1 MSKSTLGSTRSLNT
15 AGLHAA
21 GLNAAGGGALGGGG
35 GGGGDALGETAN
47 GFMTV
52 GPPSTLAAGSSFLL
66 EWALTSQ
73 PEIETAL
80 RALTAE
86 VRHLELELTRR
97 LEHEQQRAAE
107 AAAAARSE
115 HEGAYEGAQS
125 AARQRLRAALERLVR
140 MLPSAACASTSSPN
154 GNAAAEA
161 APAPA
166 AASAQ
171 YSASRERREEVLVAE
186 ALEGALRAQKFHRE
200 KVDECRRLRASVRRQ
215 SDRSGFVTSFVTH
228 GFRFDDRVAFV
239 RRASVPGGVWPPGWG
254 ERGAGP
260 PRGVWPPG
268 GERPGGGWPP
278 WTLGWALPG
287 NMHWRRA
294 ARQRRSIRPPQ
305 RSIHC
310 QCMLHCAKVPQDLP
324 TSSRG
329 RLRRACAARCT
340 ARKPACRPSPSERWC
355 TSRSCTQPPRMR
367 RLSACAL
374 ARPSTSSRLRC
385 SPTSRPK

>member
-1 MSKSTLGSTRSLNT
+1 
-15 AGLHAA
+15 
-21 GLNAAGGGALGGGG
+21 
-35 GGGGDALGETAN
+35 
-47 GFMTV
+47 MTV

-97 LEHEQQRAAE
+97 IEHEQQRAAE

-115 HEGAYEGAQS
+115 PEGAHEGAQS

-140 MLPSAACASTSSPN
+140 MLPSAASASTSSPN

-239 RRASVPGGVWPPGWG
+239 RRASVPGGSVAAGLGGEGGWAAEG
-254 ERGAGP
+254 SVAAGGRAAEGCVAAVEAGLGASGQHALAAGSKATALHPLPVYVALRQGAAGP
-260 PRGVWPPG
+260 PYFLSRASEESLCRAMHCTQASLPPVAIG
-268 GERPGGGWPP
+268 KVVHVEKLHASPENAAALGLRPGAPFNVI
-278 WTLGWALPG
+278 TAE
-287 NMHWRRA
+287 
-294 ARQRRSIRPPQ
+294 
-305 RSIHC
+305 
-310 QCMLHCAKVPQDLP
+310 MLTDLAP
-324 TSSRG
+324 EVTG
-329 RLRRACAARCT
+329 R
-340 ARKPACRPSPSERWC
+340 
-355 TSRSCTQPPRMR
+355 
-367 RLSACAL
+367 
-374 ARPSTSSRLRC
+374 
-385 SPTSRPK
+385 

>member
-1 MSKSTLGSTRSLNT
+1 M
-15 AGLHAA
+15 
-21 GLNAAGGGALGGGG
+21 
-35 GGGGDALGETAN
+35 
-47 GFMTV
+47 
-52 GPPSTLAAGSSFLL
+52 L

-97 LEHEQQRAAE
+97 IEHEQQRAAE

-125 AARQRLRAALERLVR
+125 AARQRLRAALERLGR

-171 YSASRERREEVLVAE
+171 YSASRERREEALVAE

-215 SDRSGFVTSFVTH
+215 SDRSGFVNSFVTH

-239 RRASVPGGVWPPGWG
+239 RRASVPGGSVAAGLGGEGGWAAEG
-254 ERGAGP
+254 SVAAGGRAAEGCVAAVEAGLGASGQHALAAGSKATALHPLPMYVALRQGAAGP
-260 PRGVWPPG
+260 PYFLSRASEESLCRAMHCTQASLPPVAIG
-268 GERPGGGWPP
+268 KVVHVEKLHASPENAAALGLRPGAPFNVI
-278 WTLGWALPG
+278 TAE
-287 NMHWRRA
+287 
-294 ARQRRSIRPPQ
+294 
-305 RSIHC
+305 
-310 QCMLHCAKVPQDLP
+310 MLTDLAP
-324 TSSRG
+324 EVTG
-329 RLRRACAARCT
+329 R
-340 ARKPACRPSPSERWC
+340 
-355 TSRSCTQPPRMR
+355 
-367 RLSACAL
+367 
-374 ARPSTSSRLRC
+374 
-385 SPTSRPK
+385 